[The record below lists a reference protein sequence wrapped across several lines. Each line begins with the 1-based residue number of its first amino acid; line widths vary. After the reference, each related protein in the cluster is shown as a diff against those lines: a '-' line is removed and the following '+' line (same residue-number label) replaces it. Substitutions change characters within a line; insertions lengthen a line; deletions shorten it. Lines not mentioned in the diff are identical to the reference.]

1 MSKKEKEQAKEEEI
15 KQQEAQVETEN
26 GADST
31 EAEAQTAEAEEQ
43 ETKEETPDDKI
54 AALQAE
60 LDKAKKEYL
69 FLMAEFDNYRKR
81 TLKEKADLI
90 KNGGEK
96 AMLDLLPVVDDFER
110 AIDAIDKSDDVESL
124 KDGVSLIYNKFLK
137 YLESQQVKPMEST
150 GNDFDA
156 DIYGKPIALQFIKF
170 LRLEFKLGSI
180 EELRAQ
186 LTRDRAT
193 SRTVLA
199 RWQSAQKAQKSQSI

>member
-156 DIYGKPIALQFIKF
+156 DIYEAVTTFPAPDESMKGKVIDTVQKGYTINEKV
-170 LRLEFKLGSI
+170 LRHAKVVVG
-180 EELRAQ
+180 Q
-186 LTRDRAT
+186 
-193 SRTVLA
+193 
-199 RWQSAQKAQKSQSI
+199 